1 MYKLLLERK
10 AKKVISLTAV
20 VIEGTEGEGGADG
33 GADGGEDAGG
43 GAALSNNSA
52 FGSID
57 MILFILLLAFSGLPK

>member
-1 MYKLLLERK
+1 M
-10 AKKVISLTAV
+10 
-20 VIEGTEGEGGADG
+20 VIEGVAGDG

-57 MILFILLLAFSGLPK
+57 MILFILLLAFSGLPEMCGGREIERKN